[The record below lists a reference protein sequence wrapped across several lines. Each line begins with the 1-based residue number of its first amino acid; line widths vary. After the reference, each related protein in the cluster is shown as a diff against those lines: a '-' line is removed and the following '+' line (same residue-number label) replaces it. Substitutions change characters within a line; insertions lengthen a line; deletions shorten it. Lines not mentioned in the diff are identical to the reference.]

1 MLRYLGS
8 WLIFSDSLILSQHD
22 LSFNAVESYKYALR
36 LFEKYANQSFDT
48 VYLDENVVHKVL
60 RKISDSYSAS
70 TWNLY
75 LILYK
80 RLAKFLSDP
89 DDEVLPKFWRKI
101 KPKKLIG
108 KRT

>member
-1 MLRYLGS
+1 M
-8 WLIFSDSLILSQHD
+8 
-22 LSFNAVESYKYALR
+22 ESYKYALR

-108 KRT
+108 KRNLKING